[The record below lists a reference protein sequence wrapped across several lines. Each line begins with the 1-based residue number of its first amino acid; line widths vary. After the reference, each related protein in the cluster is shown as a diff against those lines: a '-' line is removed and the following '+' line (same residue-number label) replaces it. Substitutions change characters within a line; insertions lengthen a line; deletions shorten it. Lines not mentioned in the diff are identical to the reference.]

1 MGLKRKVKK
10 LFLYAFL
17 LLLITGCGD
26 REEKAFN
33 NCVDEVEGTKYKGTV
48 LDEFGATVICQEL
61 KKKMPDMFRRS
72 EGKILNFLTNR

>member
-1 MGLKRKVKK
+1 MKK

-33 NCVDEVEGTKYKGTV
+33 NCVDEVEGTKYKGKV

-72 EGKILNFLTNR
+72 EGKILSFLENR